1 MKLFVAISFVLAA
14 GFIPLKS
21 QTTRHISLDE
31 TIQLARSNSVD
42 ATVALN
48 RLRTA
53 YWEYR
58 TFRADLLPE
67 VTFNATL
74 PSYQKSYTPY
84 QLSDGSYTFVRNN
97 YLQLNGE
104 LSVSQSIWPTGGTLS
119 LATSLDYLRQLSGSN
134 SSRYMSVPVA
144 LTLSQPI
151 FGTNH
156 TKWNRRIEPV
166 RYDEA
171 KARFI
176 SDTETVAM
184 NAITYYFDLLIGK
197 ELVNIARQNL
207 DNAEK
212 LYEIARAKRDM
223 GQISE
228 NELLQLELNL
238 LDARSACTSRLSDM
252 KSRMFQLRSF
262 LDISDDVRL
271 DPSVPVDIPDVSIPY
286 EDALDK
292 ALANN
297 QFSKNIRRR
306 QLEADYEVAKARG
319 DRRQITLYG
328 RVGLTGA
335 SDVIRGAYTP
345 LKDNQVIEIG
355 LKVPILD
362 WGKRSG
368 KVQVARSNR
377 EVVEGQLRQESMNF
391 RQDIFVLVERFNNQR
406 EQVAIAAKA
415 DEVAR
420 RRYDTNVKTFMI
432 GKISVLD
439 LNDSQVKKDEARREY
454 IDQLYKYWY
463 YYYQLRSLTL
473 YDYQTDKPLLL
484 DALRNLHS

>member
-1 MKLFVAISFVLAA
+1 MRTIVLACFVIVA
-14 GFIPLKS
+14 GFVPLQS
-21 QTTRHISLDE
+21 QNVLPISLDE
-31 TIQLARSNSVD
+31 AISRARCNSVD

-48 RLRTA
+48 RLRTS

-58 TFRADLLPE
+58 TFHADLLPE
-67 VTFNATL
+67 VTFDATL

-97 YLQLNGE
+97 YMQLNGA
-104 LSVSQSIWPTGGTLS
+104 VSLTQSIWATGGTLS
-119 LATSLDYLRQLSGSN
+119 LDTSLDYMRQLSGTG
-134 SSRYMSVPVA
+134 SSRYMLIPVA

-166 RYDEA
+166 RYAEA
-171 KARFI
+171 RARYL

-184 NAITYYFDLLIGK
+184 NAISCYFNLLIGR

-207 DNAEK
+207 ENSEK

-262 LDISDDVRL
+262 LDIDGDVEL
-271 DPSVPVDIPDVSIPY
+271 EPMLPAEVPDVTIPY
-286 EDALDK
+286 ADALDK

-297 QFSKNIRRR
+297 QFAKNVRRR

-319 DRRQITLYG
+319 DRRQIALYA

-335 SDVIRGAYTP
+335 SDVLRGAYAP
-345 LKDNQVIEIG
+345 LKDNQVVELG
-355 LKVPILD
+355 FKVPLLD

-415 DEVAR
+415 DEVAQ

-454 IDQLYKYWY
+454 IERLFEYWY

-473 YDYQTDKPLLL
+473 YDYQKGEDIVAEGKLKI
-484 DALRNLHS
+484 